1 VSLAPSVRA
10 GLSSSCFNIYICMCV
25 CVCVCVCVAL
35 LPFFSLSS
43 SCLCVCVC
51 VCVCVCGSHI
61 SLCYRLIPSLHQQEA
76 GALGQE
82 GQHTQ
87 LHHGRHRQEGK
98 QEVPPGLLFHHNKP
112 DTAAQPVQPLVPS
125 VG

>member
-1 VSLAPSVRA
+1 IPTK
-10 GLSSSCFNIYICMCV
+10 GNIPVNALKRESWDSDCPWMCV
-25 CVCVCVCVAL
+25 CVCVWPSYLSL
-35 LPFFSLSS
+35 LCPHH
-43 SCLCVCVC
+43 VCVC
-51 VCVCVCGSHI
+51 VCVCVCGPLTF
-61 SLCYRLIPSLHQQEA
+61 LCSGLIPSLHQQEA